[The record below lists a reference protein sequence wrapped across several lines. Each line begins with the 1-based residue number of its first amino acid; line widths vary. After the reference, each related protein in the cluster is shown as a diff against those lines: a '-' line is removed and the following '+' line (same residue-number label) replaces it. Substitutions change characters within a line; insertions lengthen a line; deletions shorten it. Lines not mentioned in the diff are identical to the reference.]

1 MQKEYDDGCIYL
13 RKMTEDDTGDIIR
26 WRNLEEVR
34 THFIYQ
40 EPFTRETHENW
51 LYHVVQKGKAAQMII
66 CDTKSGKGLGS
77 VYIRDIDHHHHKGEY
92 GIFIGETAA
101 RGRGIG
107 TRAARLMIGYGFR
120 ELALHKIFLRVFADN
135 IQAVRSYE
143 KAGFI
148 REAYLKDDVCIGGIY
163 RDMLLMAVIRE
174 EE

>member
-1 MQKEYDDGCIYL
+1 MRKEYDDGCIYL
-13 RKMTEDDTGDIIR
+13 REMTEEDTADIIR

-40 EPFTRETHENW
+40 EPFTREIHENW
-51 LYHVVQKGKAAQMII
+51 LHHVVQKGKAAQMII
-66 CDTKSGKGLGS
+66 CDRKSGKGLGS
-77 VYIRDIDHHHHKGEY
+77 VYIRDIDHRHRKGEY

-107 TRAARLMIGYGFR
+107 TRAASLMIGYGFR

-148 REAYLKDDVCIGGIY
+148 REAYLKDDVCIGGVF
-163 RDMLLMAVIRE
+163 RDMILMAVIRE